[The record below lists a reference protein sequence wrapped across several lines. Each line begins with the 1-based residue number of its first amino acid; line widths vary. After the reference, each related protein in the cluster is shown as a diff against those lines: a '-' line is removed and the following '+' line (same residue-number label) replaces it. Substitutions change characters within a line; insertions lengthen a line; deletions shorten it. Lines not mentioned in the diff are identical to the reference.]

1 MSAEDRQWFESQL
14 QCQTDEIIVFF
25 NDVTT
30 ETLKSFCKRS
40 VSVPIISMQVKNL
53 QLKFSRQRL
62 KTIEEW
68 FDYLANYWSWFNT
81 RILEQLIKH
90 CGTEEDNE
98 RMADY
103 LEARRNFLM
112 RSIFSIP
119 QNAYGEQRDENSKK
133 LVLKLGNNVYNG
145 NKTKA
150 IVLEQIRTLVCATLP
165 SQTHV
170 ELLKV
175 KDGCLELTFQIPD
188 QEVPHPSKKQE
199 CRLIQEGVLSLIIED
214 EVYFQVYDNFHTKV
228 AQIHGAPFVTKL
240 HFKATL

>member
-1 MSAEDRQWFESQL
+1 MSAEKRQWCESQL
-14 QCQTDEIIVFF
+14 QCETDEIIIFF

-30 ETLKSFCKRS
+30 ATLKSFCERS
-40 VSVPIISMQVKNL
+40 VSVHLISMQVKNL
-53 QLKFSRQRL
+53 RLKPSRLRL

-68 FDYLANYWSWFNT
+68 FDYLADYWSWFNT
-81 RILEQLIKH
+81 YILEQLVKH
-90 CGTEEDNE
+90 CGIEEDNE
-98 RMADY
+98 RMANY

-133 LVLKLGNNVYNG
+133 LALKLGDNVYNG

-150 IVLEQIRTLVCATLP
+150 IVLDQIRRLVCKTLP
-165 SQTHV
+165 NLTHV

-188 QEVPHPSKKQE
+188 QEVPSLSEKQK
-199 CRLIQEGVLSLIIED
+199 CKLAQEGVLSLKIEKK
-214 EVYFQVYDNFHTKV
+214 VYFQVK
-228 AQIHGAPFVTKL
+228 
-240 HFKATL
+240 